1 MTGRGNY
8 LTQSNTA
15 VVRWNTLV
23 PVRTKTLGEQAI
35 DGSFCEISIL
45 ETSTGKNDFR
55 LSDLSRDGDDRL
67 RQHVVK
73 LRGHHAKRFVT
84 RNVIEQSKNRRLPID
99 DTSWYFIFQIER
111 IRLADAGLNGE
122 LQFHRRLTF
131 EIRPA
136 AQTNQRSDGIE

>member
-1 MTGRGNY
+1 MAGRGNY

-73 LRGHHAKRFVT
+73 LRGHHAERFVT

-99 DTSWYFIFQIER
+99 DT
-111 IRLADAGLNGE
+111 
-122 LQFHRRLTF
+122 
-131 EIRPA
+131 
-136 AQTNQRSDGIE
+136 

>member
-1 MTGRGNY
+1 MPVCGKTGFGQPPDR
-8 LTQSNTA
+8 
-15 VVRWNTLV
+15 
-23 PVRTKTLGEQAI
+23 
-35 DGSFCEISIL
+35 SFGEISIL

-99 DTSWYFIFQIER
+99 DT
-111 IRLADAGLNGE
+111 
-122 LQFHRRLTF
+122 
-131 EIRPA
+131 
-136 AQTNQRSDGIE
+136 